1 MARNSSSHIG
11 AKLWRW
17 LKKLASQSND
27 AMRKLSWRMANGPS
41 DETMP
46 VFIIGAQRSGTSML
60 GQCLGRSPAIENT
73 GETDPRAFSDFF
85 LRSDDTI
92 AHLIEKTPYRMV
104 IFKPLKDS
112 YRVEELLAL
121 NPRSKA
127 IWAYR
132 NYADRINSAVRQFGR
147 HPLDVFLQF
156 TEGRS
161 VAWQL
166 TGLSPENE
174 KLLADL
180 DIESLSES
188 DGAALMWYIRNSLFF
203 SQQLDKDEN
212 VMLWSYD
219 RFVADPAR
227 DIEVLANFLGTEY
240 DPFMISSVHSRSIG
254 KNSRPALDPYVDEL
268 CANMFARLESAFNHQ
283 TT

>member
-1 MARNSSSHIG
+1 MPTNRPSQFG

-17 LKKLASQSND
+17 LKKIASQSND
-27 AMRKLSWRMANGPS
+27 ARRKLSWRITNCPS
-41 DETMP
+41 DETVP
-46 VFIIGAQRSGTSML
+46 VFIVGAQRSGTSML

-85 LRSDDTI
+85 LRNDNTI
-92 AHLIEKTPYRMV
+92 TRLIEKTPYRMV

-121 NPRSKA
+121 NPRGKA

-156 TEGRS
+156 TEAHS

-166 TGLSPENE
+166 IGLSTENE
-174 KLLADL
+174 KLLTDL
-180 DIESLSES
+180 DIEKLTES

-203 SQQLDKDEN
+203 SQQLDKNEN

-227 DIEVLANFLGTEY
+227 DIEALATFLGTEY

-254 KNSRPALDPYVDEL
+254 KNSRGIFKYSPGIRNAL
-268 CANMFARLESAFNHQ
+268 AH
-283 TT
+283 